1 MLSLLQSPKPSVST
15 TTRTNSPPKAR
26 RELQLSAPTPALHPP
41 ILSSPVRKKPLTSD
55 EKALELDA
63 HRMLAGLP
71 MLSPTLSRSAATAAS
86 GPNNMW
92 KQQTQHL
99 QQPTVLE
106 TRRSRSESPA
116 ATQSNLAL
124 PSPLGAGPLSPSW
137 TARSASSNLS
147 AATPSP
153 VAHAAKLAVK
163 FSRVLKEEQAADSAL

>member
-26 RELQLSAPTPALHPP
+26 RELQLSASTPALHTP
-41 ILSSPVRKKPLTSD
+41 ILSSPVRKKPLTTD

-71 MLSPTLSRSAATAAS
+71 MLSPTLSRPAAATAS
-86 GPNNMW
+86 PNNAW

-99 QQPTVLE
+99 QQLTVLE
-106 TRRSRSESPA
+106 ARRARSESPA

-137 TARSASSNLS
+137 AARSASSNLS